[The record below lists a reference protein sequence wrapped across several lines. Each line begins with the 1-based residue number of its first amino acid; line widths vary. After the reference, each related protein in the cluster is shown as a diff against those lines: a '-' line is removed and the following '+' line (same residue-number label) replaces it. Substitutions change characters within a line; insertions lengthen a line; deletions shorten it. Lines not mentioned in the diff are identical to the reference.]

1 VTVIEQKSQFGVNYD
16 IGYDGFTSRQKD
28 FISAGINWF
37 ERWEAIP
44 GVPPVSHVFKIV
56 GEDLTIEAFGDGVR
70 HGKLSNYLND
80 HTCALLV
87 RKPLGWTLGMGF
99 RMHEE
104 AKRHLGDRYN
114 YFLIVAMAISN
125 SYLGKWIDKKTSGK
139 FSMWITDW
147 ADNAKSEICSS
158 LVARVNGAMPELEGK
173 SVLAKPPFKVM
184 PVMLCGDSVIYEPG
198 ITELIP

>member
-1 VTVIEQKSQFGVNYD
+1 MTVIEQKSQFGVNYD

-70 HGKLSNYLND
+70 YGKLSNYLND

-104 AKRHLGDRYN
+104 AKRHFIEKIKDKLDGMVSEDT
-114 YFLIVAMAISN
+114 IVV
-125 SYLGKWIDKKTSGK
+125 SG
-139 FSMWITDW
+139 SD
-147 ADNAKSEICSS
+147 SETGSDIEDLS
-158 LVARVNGAMPELEGK
+158 
-173 SVLAKPPFKVM
+173 
-184 PVMLCGDSVIYEPG
+184 
-198 ITELIP
+198 